1 MQEKVCKP
9 EGREV
14 TYADDMPPPPRLL
27 WAGELA
33 SSPVGDSGM
42 VASPGSWLTS
52 EVMAAAIFEARR
64 RIDSDRGR
72 WKRRDERGLTFFRD
86 HDMLLAR

>member
-1 MQEKVCKP
+1 MPSSMQEKCANGS
-9 EGREV
+9 EGHEM
-14 TYADDMPPPPRLL
+14 TYADDMPPPRLL

-52 EVMAAAIFEARR
+52 EVMVPIFE
-64 RIDSDRGR
+64 DRQ
-72 WKRRDERGLTFFRD
+72 
-86 HDMLLAR
+86 

>member
-9 EGREV
+9 EGHEM
-14 TYADDMPPPPRLL
+14 TYADDPRLL

>member
-1 MQEKVCKP
+1 MCKL
-9 EGREV
+9 EENEI
-14 TYADDMPPPPRLL
+14 TYADDPRF

-52 EVMAAAIFEARR
+52 EVMAAAIFEVRR

-72 WKRRDERGLTFFRD
+72 WKRREEKGLIFFR
-86 HDMLLAR
+86 HLAM

>member
-1 MQEKVCKP
+1 MCKL
-9 EGREV
+9 EENEI
-14 TYADDMPPPPRLL
+14 TYADDPRL

-52 EVMAAAIFEARR
+52 EVMAAAIFEVRR

-72 WKRRDERGLTFFRD
+72 WKRREEKGLRFFR
-86 HDMLLAR
+86 HLAM

>member
-9 EGREV
+9 EGRAV
-14 TYADDMPPPPRLL
+14 TYADDMEPPPRLL

-64 RIDSDRGR
+64 RIDSDSGR
-72 WKRRDERGLTFFRD
+72 WKRRDERERFNIFQRP
-86 HDMLLAR
+86 